1 MPERYP
7 SSNGAGN
14 RGKGSPARTA
24 SGIMQVRTAGKA
36 PSMPSCDMQ
45 YAKPRARPDW
55 PPNRIL
61 RPAAVSSLGS
71 RAPWS
76 ANRVCPSSH
85 AHLVTELRQS
95 LRTDALDF
103 QKLVDVV
110 EPSYLCSIVED
121 ALRGDRSDAFEGLQ
135 FA

>member
-1 MPERYP
+1 
-7 SSNGAGN
+7 
-14 RGKGSPARTA
+14 
-24 SGIMQVRTAGKA
+24 MQVRTAGKA

-45 YAKPRARPDW
+45 YAKPACAARLAAQPH
-55 PPNRIL
+55 IAG
-61 RPAAVSSLGS
+61 PAAVSSLGS

-110 EPSYLCSIVED
+110 EPSYLRSIVED

>member
-1 MPERYP
+1 
-7 SSNGAGN
+7 
-14 RGKGSPARTA
+14 
-24 SGIMQVRTAGKA
+24 MQVRTAGKA

-45 YAKPRARPDW
+45 YAKPACAAR
-55 PPNRIL
+55 L
-61 RPAAVSSLGS
+61 AAQPHIAAGSSLQS
-71 RAPWS
+71 RLPRSWS

-110 EPSYLCSIVED
+110 EPSYLRSIVED

>member
-1 MPERYP
+1 
-7 SSNGAGN
+7 
-14 RGKGSPARTA
+14 
-24 SGIMQVRTAGKA
+24 MQVRTAGKA

-45 YAKPRARPDW
+45 YAKPACAAR
-55 PPNRIL
+55 L
-61 RPAAVSSLGS
+61 AAQPHIAAGSSLQS
-71 RAPWS
+71 RLRAPWS

-110 EPSYLCSIVED
+110 EPSYLRSIVED